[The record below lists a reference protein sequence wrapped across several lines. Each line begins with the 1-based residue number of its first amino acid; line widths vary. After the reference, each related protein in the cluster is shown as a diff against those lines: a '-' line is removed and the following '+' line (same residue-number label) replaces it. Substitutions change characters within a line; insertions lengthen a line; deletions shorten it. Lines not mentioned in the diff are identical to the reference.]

1 MVLRERG
8 SGTRRSLEKK
18 LEEKNI
24 ELDKIPCVMELGSTR
39 AVITAVEAGLGV
51 SIVSR
56 YAVQEALE
64 LGRVVEVPLV
74 GLDMARFLYQ
84 LRHSQGPGGFA
95 VEAFVKF
102 ISDRDIC
109 KRFLR

>member
-1 MVLRERG
+1 L
-8 SGTRRSLEKK
+8 L
-18 LEEKNI
+18 LQ
-24 ELDKIPCVMELGSTR
+24 ELPDGYILSKVRLGNKYHR
-39 AVITAVEAGLGV
+39 AGEAGLGV

-74 GLDMARFLYQ
+74 GLDLARSLYQ

-95 VEAFVKF
+95 VEAFVNF

-109 KRFLR
+109 KRFLRE